1 MTIISYNELTKETAA
16 AGCMVLDMPN
26 EAYHSYDGLSNSSLK
41 QFLISPAHYAFSEPT
56 SRTRFMVIG
65 EALHKALLEP
75 ELFAKNYMLLPDI
88 DDRRK
93 TEYKQA
99 IKEFDED
106 FVLVKN
112 ECRWIDGMR
121 RAVEQNPDMMKYL
134 RADGLTEVSVFATC
148 RETGVLIKCRFD
160 RLAEFPDGR
169 VPFDL
174 KKTQSIAYRD
184 AQATI
189 ARYGYHIQDAF
200 YRYVFECAFGE
211 QLPAMRFGMVEEKSP
226 HASKVWVPDTIAQ
239 QTAERI
245 VFEALPRFAKC
256 HVSGEWPY
264 PDGSEEFISL
274 PAWAENNE
282 DEQEI
287 I

>member
-1 MTIISYNELTKETAA
+1 MNVIPYAELTPELARQ
-16 AGCMVLDMPN
+16 GCMVLDMPN
-26 EAYHSYDGLSNSSLK
+26 EAYHAYDGLSNSGLK
-41 QFLISPAHYAFSEPT
+41 QFLISPAHYAYAEPT
-56 SRTRFMVIG
+56 QRTRFMVIG

-75 ELFAKNYMLLPDI
+75 ELFKQRYMLLRDI

-106 FVLVKN
+106 LVLVKN
-112 ECRWIDGMR
+112 ECRWIDGMQ
-121 RAVEQNPDMMKYL
+121 RAVEHNADMLRYL
-134 RADGLTEVSVFATC
+134 RADGMTEVSVFATC
-148 RETGVLIKCRFD
+148 RATGVLIKARFD
-160 RLAEFPDGR
+160 RLADLSAGR

-184 AQATI
+184 AQNSI

-200 YRYVFECAFGE
+200 YRYVYECATG
-211 QLPAMRFGMVEEKSP
+211 QKLPAMRFGMIEEKSP
-226 HASKVWVPDTIAQ
+226 HASKVYTPDTLAQ
-239 QTAERI
+239 QQAERI
-245 VFEALPRFAKC
+245 VAEALPQFAEC
-256 HVSGEWPY
+256 QVSGVWPY
-264 PDGSEEFISL
+264 PDGSEEAISL
-274 PAWAENNE
+274 PAWAEDY